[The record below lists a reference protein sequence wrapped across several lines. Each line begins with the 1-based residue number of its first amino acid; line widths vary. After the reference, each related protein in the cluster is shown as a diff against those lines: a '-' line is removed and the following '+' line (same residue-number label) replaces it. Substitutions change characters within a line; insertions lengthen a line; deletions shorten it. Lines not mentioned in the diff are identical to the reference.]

1 MPTTHQPRDQFVER
15 LAGEIRAEVRRRNRS
30 PQVSGWTHWLV
41 QSPIRAAIAIV
52 TVVLASMAA
61 GGFAVAAAYQA
72 QTNEQRQILKAN
84 YANRVALAQQRVLLA
99 AEELKM
105 AQQRVSVGTGD
116 QDAVLEAQF
125 KVIEAESQ
133 LKSLS
138 LQLAEIDV
146 TGREPLNAVTSPL
159 VSGRDF
165 VVERWQVDMS
175 VTEAALGVEKSR
187 LQNAERRVAVG
198 AAGAMELHASRAR
211 IRELEVA
218 LEGMQKKINIRQ
230 RFLKRE
236 IDAAMADLRVLEA
249 EAVQRRQTL
258 EPRLDLARQVVKDV
272 SGKFETG
279 SADRVELMQSQL
291 RLLEIELDMA
301 KVNVDLANIQ
311 RQIAQR
317 AGKE

>member
-15 LAGEIRAEVRRRNRS
+15 LAGEIRAEVRRRNRL
-30 PQVSGWTHWLV
+30 PRGPGWALWLV
-41 QSPIRAAIAIV
+41 QSPIRAAMAIV
-52 TVVLASMAA
+52 TLVLASMAA

-72 QTNEQRQILKAN
+72 QTNEQRQILKAS
-84 YANRVALAQQRVLLA
+84 YANRVALAQQRLALA
-99 AEELKM
+99 AEELKV

-116 QDAVLEAQF
+116 QDAVLEGRF
-125 KVIEAESQ
+125 KVIEAEAQ
-133 LKSLS
+133 LKSLN
-138 LQLAEIDV
+138 LQIAEIDV

-165 VVERWQVDMS
+165 VGERWQVDRS
-175 VTEAALGVEKSR
+175 VTDAALGVEMSR

-198 AAGAMELHASRAR
+198 AANAMEVHASKAR
-211 IRELEVA
+211 ILELQAA
-218 LEGMQKKINIRQ
+218 LEGMQKKVDIRQ

-236 IDAAMADLRVLEA
+236 MDAAMADLRVLEA

-258 EPRLDLARQVVKDV
+258 QPRLDLARQVMKDV
-272 SGKFETG
+272 SAKFETG
-279 SADRVELMQSQL
+279 SADRLELMQSQL

-301 KVNVDLANIQ
+301 KVNVDLANIE
-311 RQIAQR
+311 RQILQR